1 MREFIS
7 LKKYSGSLG
16 KKYTFI
22 YKEDNKKR
30 TIHFGSGVSQTF
42 VEGGSEE
49 KRKAYISRHRV
60 NEDWNEINAGSLSRY
75 LLWGDNRSIKINL
88 ENYKKKFNIN

>member
-7 LKKYSGSLG
+7 LKKYTGSLG

-30 TIHFGSGVSQTF
+30 TIHFGSGVSQTY
-42 VEGGSEE
+42 VEGGSDDDDDDGG
-49 KRKAYISRHRV
+49 V
-60 NEDWNEINAGSLSRY
+60 C
-75 LLWGDNRSIKINL
+75 
-88 ENYKKKFNIN
+88 